1 MANSNQGF
9 GRGQGE
15 RRLERVEG
23 PKVKQTYVLG
33 RKKYSKD
40 CTVRIEGIQTDSV
53 KAITVIES
61 VEKITGLNTVLAVVE
76 NDAVSY
82 DVTLNSKE
90 DATKLVQGVEI
101 ESTDYNCSLLFSDT
115 TVVSFMK
122 LPSFIEDKEI
132 INRLVSKGIKI
143 VSPIYRRAIPG
154 TQVADGTRYMK
165 CIFPPGFVALPWTM
179 PFKVGSVTKYYR
191 VVHNNQT
198 KVCSLC
204 LMPDHIQRDCPH
216 YQCNG
221 CGQQWHTMRKCKA
234 EKCGMCHLLP
244 LMCKCEEV
252 GQNDGKGTVDVA
264 EDNSDYGGDRRGGF
278 HRRNEVNDERVG
290 EEENREDFGDETDD
304 RNCIYCG
311 KFFCTCICIICRNT
325 NEECTCPCLRCDHY
339 PCECDDFCNL
349 CSNEPCVCPC
359 QDCNRYPCNCEDIC
373 SQQKKEEEND
383 DDNEVIFKKPTDDE
397 NNNVSHNKISVDVII
412 HTENVGS
419 SDTRK
424 RKNPVS
430 EEKIQCVTGVSGKPV
445 IGQEIEGI
453 FPCCDETTE
462 GDDSSKKKR
471 MGISSSSCGI
481 KATGRGEDENVDMD
495 IGDRE
500 NYKSHCDDTVLCD
513 TQFTD
518 DGVVDDLN
526 NSLVCDET
534 RSMDEGESDSNI
546 GDTFK
551 KENGKPFTA
560 LELRSG
566 KKKNKRRKRRSA
578 LKVKPNVNV
587 GKKVQNVQNGS

>member
-1 MANSNQGF
+1 M
-9 GRGQGE
+9 
-15 RRLERVEG
+15 
-23 PKVKQTYVLG
+23 
-33 RKKYSKD
+33 
-40 CTVRIEGIQTDSV
+40 
-53 KAITVIES
+53 
-61 VEKITGLNTVLAVVE
+61 
-76 NDAVSY
+76 
-82 DVTLNSKE
+82 
-90 DATKLVQGVEI
+90 
-101 ESTDYNCSLLFSDT
+101 
-115 TVVSFMK
+115 
-122 LPSFIEDKEI
+122 
-132 INRLVSKGIKI
+132 
-143 VSPIYRRAIPG
+143 
-154 TQVADGTRYMK
+154 
-165 CIFPPGFVALPWTM
+165 
-179 PFKVGSVTKYYR
+179 
-191 VVHNNQT
+191 
-198 KVCSLC
+198 
-204 LMPDHIQRDCPH
+204 
-216 YQCNG
+216 
-221 CGQQWHTMRKCKA
+221 
-234 EKCGMCHLLP
+234 
-244 LMCKCEEV
+244 
-252 GQNDGKGTVDVA
+252 
-264 EDNSDYGGDRRGGF
+264 
-278 HRRNEVNDERVG
+278 
-290 EEENREDFGDETDD
+290 
-304 RNCIYCG
+304 
-311 KFFCTCICIICRNT
+311 
-325 NEECTCPCLRCDHY
+325 RCDHY
-339 PCECDDFCNL
+339 PCECNDFCNL

-587 GKKVQNVQNGS
+587 GKKVQNVQNGL